1 MVPVRR
7 NQGNMDLVTGKYIQ
21 CSSSKKKQPFAYK
34 VRQIFWQQPINTGG
48 LFFLKQRLC
57 LIKNYSFTC
66 LYSWE
71 IPQNPTD
78 YSNRL

>member
-34 VRQIFWQQPINTGG
+34 VRQ
-48 LFFLKQRLC
+48 FFLTTTNKYWRIIFFEAKAVFDKEL
-57 LIKNYSFTC
+57 
-66 LYSWE
+66 
-71 IPQNPTD
+71 
-78 YSNRL
+78 